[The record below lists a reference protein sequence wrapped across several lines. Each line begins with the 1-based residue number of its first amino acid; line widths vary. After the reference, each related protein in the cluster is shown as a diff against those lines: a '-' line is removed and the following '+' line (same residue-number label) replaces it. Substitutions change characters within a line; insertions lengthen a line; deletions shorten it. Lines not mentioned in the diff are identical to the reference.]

1 MFTRVEHLNQQK
13 ISLFIFGQEE
23 NHQKQE
29 ILGLPSH
36 VNTCLSTQ
44 NHLKLLFT
52 HKIQLK

>member
-13 ISLFIFGQEE
+13 KSLFIFGQEE
-23 NHQKQE
+23 KHQKQG

-36 VNTCLSTQ
+36 VTCLSTQ